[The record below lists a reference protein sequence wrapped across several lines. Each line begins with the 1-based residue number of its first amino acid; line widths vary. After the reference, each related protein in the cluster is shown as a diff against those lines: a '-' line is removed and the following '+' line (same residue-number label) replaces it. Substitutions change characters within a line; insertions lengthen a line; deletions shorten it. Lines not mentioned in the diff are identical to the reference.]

1 MNILLLY
8 GGRSG
13 EHEISLVSCAAVARN
28 IEASHKVTLIS
39 IDKDGKWY
47 LQKEDLIENLR
58 KNQDEKLSVNADEKM
73 TVSVIPGGG
82 REKALFANGHYI
94 KADVVFPVL
103 HGTYG
108 EDGTVQGLLEL
119 AGLPYVGCGVFAS
132 AATMDKVQTKIFLQ
146 SAGIPIVPYVCIN
159 RAQVNNSQ
167 VYDSTVEKAIKE
179 LGFPLFVKPCSA
191 GSSDGASRADNA
203 KQLSFALMEAFSWD
217 NKVLI
222 EKAINAR
229 EIECSVTGNSVT
241 FSADI
246 KETLLEAYGPGEI
259 VPRHTFYDYDAKYND
274 PDGAELRIPAD
285 LSKEK
290 SDYIKETA
298 KKAYAVLDCSGLSR
312 VDFFEDRDT
321 GKIYLNEINTIPG
334 FTSISMFPKMCQSQ
348 GLSFTNLLDL
358 LFKEALA
365 RFDARQTLTTSRS

>member
-1 MNILLLY
+1 MNIVLLY

-28 IEASHKVTLIS
+28 IAENHKVTLIS
-39 IDKDGKWY
+39 IGKDGKWY
-47 LQKEDLIENLR
+47 LQKEDLIENL
-58 KNQDEKLSVNADEKM
+58 KNNPEEKLSVNADEKM
-73 TVSVIPGGG
+73 TVSIIPGGG
-82 REKALFANGHYI
+82 KEKALFANGHYI
-94 KADVVFPVL
+94 EADVVFPVL

-132 AATMDKVQTKIFLQ
+132 AATMDKVQTKILLQ
-146 SAGIPIVPYVCIN
+146 SAGIPIVPYVCLSRTQIN
-159 RAQVNNSQ
+159 DSKL
-167 VYDSTVEKAIKE
+167 YDKLVEETINK

-203 KQLSFALMEAFSWD
+203 RQLSFALMEAFSWD

-241 FSADI
+241 ASAEV
-246 KETLLEAYGPGEI
+246 KESQLKAYGPGEI
-259 VPRHTFYDYDAKYND
+259 VPRHKFYDYDAKYND
-274 PDGAELRIPAD
+274 PDGADLRIPALLD
-285 LSKEK
+285 SEK
-290 SDYIKETA
+290 TNFIKETA
-298 KKAYAVLDCSGLSR
+298 KKAYAVMDCSGLSR

-334 FTSISMFPKMCQSQ
+334 FTSISMFPKMCQSE
-348 GLSFTNLLDL
+348 GLDFTNLLEV
-358 LFKEALA
+358 LFTEAKA
-365 RFDARQTLTTSRS
+365 RFDARQSLTTSRS